1 MNSAVSELSLRLG
14 ETSAFKNAGGQCEKP
29 ANGKSPSGSRD
40 PQELKKACS
49 EFESLFIFHLL
60 KEMRATVPKSGFL
73 SGGRREDMYL
83 SMFDAQIAREMA
95 STRGIGLSNLLM
107 KHLNSGEGGEE
118 KPVARNEKKS

>member
-1 MNSAVSELSLRLG
+1 MNGAVSELSLRLG
-14 ETSAFKNAGGQCEKP
+14 ATNVPKNAGGQCEKP
-29 ANGKSPSGSRD
+29 VSGKLTSGSRD

-49 EFESLFIFHLL
+49 EFESLFIFQLL

-73 SGGRREDMYL
+73 SGGRGEDMYL

-107 KHLNSGEGGEE
+107 KHLNSEEGAKEKTGGE
-118 KPVARNEKKS
+118 K